1 MTSGPQE
8 HDPQPCLLVVVS
20 RQVTALVSF
29 SGSLSLQNGDGSD
42 LRPFHE
48 ISEASFWNDGSVE
61 RQDAV

>member
-8 HDPQPCLLVVVS
+8 HDPPAVFVSCRVS

-42 LRPFHE
+42 LRPL
-48 ISEASFWNDGSVE
+48 S
-61 RQDAV
+61 